1 MTRAS
6 VSSQDR
12 LRTPASIGRTSGASR
27 LLTVFAAITF
37 AAVGLLATFAVSADA
52 YEYHT
57 APASSTQITYPSGL
71 TATYSTSGPL
81 TTQTNTHSA
90 SNAATSMF
98 SPTNLPLGTT
108 AVELLGD
115 LSGCTT
121 TQNTTAICNDRGTV
135 TITFNRP
142 VTNPV
147 IHVSGLGGAYPNIDC
162 GWFCTTTALYHLS
175 GTLSSSSPAGAT
187 LGAVPAGAA
196 NFMIDGNTFRASN
209 DRLNHLCDTVGAA
222 PRQAVGGCGTVP
234 VIGTVTSVTF
244 SFVGRTWAD
253 RNATIPSGGAD
264 AIRISHSPGQDFSDA
279 PTSYNP
285 TQAPAHAVG
294 NLKLGATIDQDQP
307 NTLNPTTSTSSV
319 AAGANANGANGDGA
333 DEDAIS
339 SWPLLTTANAGSN
352 YSVTVP
358 ISGVTA
364 SGRVCGWIDFNR
376 GGTFDNTN
384 ERACGDFISGATSVN
399 LTWAVPASATT
410 AGISYARLRASYNT
424 TQAQSPTGLADSGE
438 VEDYTVAVLPVVRV
452 NKVLTSMYS
461 DTFNLRLNGTTF
473 ATGVGNGGTTGNR
486 TTFHTS
492 AYGTPD
498 FTVAQNVASA
508 AIPVTF
514 DEVASGGNQGTYGT
528 NRSCV
533 DATGASV
540 GSGGGTSIT
549 VNVPQSNGTNARA
562 QNITCTFTNV
572 ISMTDP
578 VITAPSDGS
587 VTNDNTPT
595 ISGTSQPNATVDVYE
610 DLTLICT
617 ATANGAGAW
626 SCTAGSAQSDGDHDY
641 RALANYGGSYSNF
654 SEIVTLTID
663 TAAPAAP
670 TISSPTDS
678 SVTSDTTPTVSG
690 TAEANSTVTV
700 YVDGS
705 PVGST
710 TADGSGNWSFDI
722 PSAQSEGSHTI
733 SATATDAATNTS
745 AASLVTTVVID
756 TTSPIVSISDPANG
770 SLTGDTTPTLNFSVT
785 ETNPGT
791 TECRV
796 DGGSW
801 TACTSGNSLA
811 TLSDG
816 PHTVDV
822 RHTDGAGNVGSTSST
837 FTVDTTAPSAPVIT
851 SPTTGLVTSDNTPT
865 ISGTAEANSTVEVF
879 ADGNSVG
886 TTTADGSGNWSLT
899 PGTPLA
905 DDTYDFTANAT
916 DEAGNTSVDSNTVG
930 VTIDTVAPS
939 APVITAPSDGSV
951 TGDNTPTI
959 SGTAEANSTVEVF
972 ADGNSVGTTT
982 ADGSGNWSLTPAT
995 PLADDTYDFTANAT
1009 DAASNTGVDSNSVSV
1024 TIDTT
1029 APSAPVITAPSDG
1042 SVTGDN
1048 TPTISGTAE
1057 ANSTVEVFADGNSV
1071 GTTTA
1076 DGSGNWTLTPST
1088 PLADDTYDF
1097 TANATDAAGN
1107 TSVDSNTVS
1116 VTIDTAAPSAPAIT
1130 APTNGSSTNDDTPAI
1145 SGTAEANS
1153 TVTVFVDGSPIGTT
1167 TADGSGN
1174 WSLTPAAPI
1183 TPGDHDLTATS
1194 TDAAGNESAPST
1206 AVTITIDTTNP
1217 VVLISSPAAA
1227 AILGDNTPTISFSA
1241 TDDGSLTI
1249 ECSVDGG
1256 AFVACGP
1263 TDFTTGSLSDAE
1275 HTVVVRAT
1283 DAGGNVGSAAV
1294 TFTVDT
1300 TAPGAP
1306 AITSPT
1312 TGLVTSDNTPTISGT
1327 AEANSTVEVFADG
1340 NSVGTTTADGS
1351 GNWSLTPGTPLADDT
1366 YDFTANATDEAGNT
1380 SVDSNTV
1387 GVTIDTVAPS
1397 APVIT
1402 APSDG
1407 SVTGDNTPTISGTA
1421 EANST
1426 VEVFADGNS
1435 VGTTTA
1441 DGSGNWSLT
1450 PATPLA
1456 DDTYDFTANATDAA
1470 SNTGVDS
1477 NSVSV
1482 TIDTTAPSA
1491 PVITAPSDGSV
1502 TGDNTP
1508 TISGTAEANSTVEVF
1523 ADGNSVGTTTADGSG
1538 NWTLTPSTPLADD
1551 TYDFTANA
1559 TDAAGN
1565 TSVDSNT
1572 VSVTID
1578 TAAPSA
1584 PAITAPTNGS
1594 STNDDTPAI
1603 SGTAEANSTVTV
1615 FVDGSPIG
1623 TTTADGS
1630 GNWSLTPAAPITPGD
1645 HDLTATSTD
1654 AAGNESAP
1662 STAVTITIDTTNPV
1676 VLISS
1681 PAAAAI
1687 LGDNTPTISFSA
1699 TDDGSLTIECSV
1711 DGGAFVACGPTDFTT
1726 GSLSDAEHT
1735 VVVRATDAG
1744 GNVGSAA
1751 VTFTVDTTAPGAPA
1765 ITSPTTGL
1773 VTSDNT
1779 PTISGTA
1786 EAGSTLEVF
1795 ADGNSVGTTTADG
1808 SGNWSLTPAT
1818 PLADDTYDF
1827 TANATDAAG
1836 NTGVDSN
1843 SVSATIDTA
1852 APSAPV
1858 ISSPSGDVTTSDTT
1872 PTIGGTA
1879 EPNSTVTV
1887 FDGVTEIG
1895 TTTADGSGDWT
1906 FTPSTPLAAG
1916 PHTITATATD
1926 AADNESA
1933 SSNAVV
1939 ITVDTSLPAVAIS
1952 SPSNA
1957 ATLTDDS
1964 PTIEFTATDDGPL
1977 TIECSLDAAPFV
1989 ACGPTEFSVGPL
2001 ADGAHSVT
2009 VRATDDANNVST
2021 AIVNFTVDTTAPA
2034 VPAIT
2039 GPSTGTTTSDDTP
2052 EITGTAEANTTVSIY
2067 DDGVLIGTTT
2077 SNGSGD
2083 WTFTPSTPLAEGA
2096 NVITATASDE
2106 HGNESNESSPIT
2118 INVDTVA
2125 PTAPVIDAPTDG
2137 SSTTNTLPTISGTAE
2152 PFSTVTVTVDG
2163 GEIGTTT
2170 ADVDGNWSLTP
2181 SAPLSEGDRSIV
2193 ATSTDAADNVSV
2205 PSNTV
2210 DLTVDTTPPS
2220 LTIDAPSPDAPLNTD
2235 TPSIEFTATDDGP
2248 ITTECSIDGGAFA
2261 PCTSPF
2267 AAGPLADGEHTVTV
2281 RVTDEAGNVS
2291 QTGVSFTVDTV
2302 APDTSLTAVPD
2313 ALTSQTSAT
2322 FEFTASQSGSTFEC
2336 SVDGGSFADCST
2348 PLDLTG
2354 LGEGAHAF
2362 EVRASDPAGNTDQTP
2377 ATYNWTIDLT
2387 APAAP
2392 VITGPSDGSTTSDST
2407 PTITGTA
2414 EAGSTVTVYVD
2425 GSPIGTTTTD
2435 GSGDWTFTPSTSIG
2449 DGTYDLTAV
2458 AEDAAGNDS
2467 AASDS
2472 SELTIDSTAPN
2483 TSITDPPGT
2492 LTTSTSATFE
2502 FAADEPADRFECS
2515 LNGAT
2520 FATCPST
2527 MTLTSLTDGN
2537 YTMQVRA
2544 VDLSGNTD
2552 TTPASHSWTVDTTP
2566 PSGNVVQQVGSGG
2579 NGVPPTFSIS
2589 SDDPGATQ
2597 TCAISGGTPVSCGS
2611 PFTPTG
2617 LAPGSYS
2624 MVVTFTDEAG
2634 NSSTRS
2640 LNFVVTA
2647 PVVTPPPPAPTP
2659 APAPPSVAPEESDP
2673 LPAACFPKGITIY
2686 NLKVVGRKLRI
2697 QGFAR
2702 SQYIGQKV
2710 TINYR
2715 PTKNKVIGKATVK
2728 SDGSFIATVK
2738 APSKKLR
2745 RSGATRY
2752 RANVGKENSLWFKLA
2767 RRMGSSEATWKN
2779 GKLRVS
2785 GFLTKPLAPKATLTV
2800 NVRTGCNDPWKKVA
2814 VIKTSKRSGKFKANI
2829 PYEMTGNVVFVRMYA
2844 KVRRKAKSKKTLTT
2858 YSFSIPVVAQR

>member
-837 FTVDTTAPSAPVIT
+837 FTVDTTAPSAPV
-851 SPTTGLVTSDNTPT
+851 
-865 ISGTAEANSTVEVF
+865 
-879 ADGNSVG
+879 
-886 TTTADGSGNWSLT
+886 
-899 PGTPLA
+899 
-905 DDTYDFTANAT
+905 
-916 DEAGNTSVDSNTVG
+916 
-930 VTIDTVAPS
+930 
-939 APVITAPSDGSV
+939 
-951 TGDNTPTI
+951 
-959 SGTAEANSTVEVF
+959 
-972 ADGNSVGTTT
+972 
-982 ADGSGNWSLTPAT
+982 
-995 PLADDTYDFTANAT
+995 
-1009 DAASNTGVDSNSVSV
+1009 
-1024 TIDTT
+1024 
-1029 APSAPVITAPSDG
+1029 
-1042 SVTGDN
+1042 
-1048 TPTISGTAE
+1048 
-1057 ANSTVEVFADGNSV
+1057 
-1071 GTTTA
+1071 
-1076 DGSGNWTLTPST
+1076 
-1088 PLADDTYDF
+1088 
-1097 TANATDAAGN
+1097 
-1107 TSVDSNTVS
+1107 
-1116 VTIDTAAPSAPAIT
+1116 
-1130 APTNGSSTNDDTPAI
+1130 
-1145 SGTAEANS
+1145 
-1153 TVTVFVDGSPIGTT
+1153 
-1167 TADGSGN
+1167 
-1174 WSLTPAAPI
+1174 
-1183 TPGDHDLTATS
+1183 
-1194 TDAAGNESAPST
+1194 
-1206 AVTITIDTTNP
+1206 
-1217 VVLISSPAAA
+1217 
-1227 AILGDNTPTISFSA
+1227 
-1241 TDDGSLTI
+1241 
-1249 ECSVDGG
+1249 
-1256 AFVACGP
+1256 
-1263 TDFTTGSLSDAE
+1263 
-1275 HTVVVRAT
+1275 
-1283 DAGGNVGSAAV
+1283 
-1294 TFTVDT
+1294 
-1300 TAPGAP
+1300 
-1306 AITSPT
+1306 ITSPT